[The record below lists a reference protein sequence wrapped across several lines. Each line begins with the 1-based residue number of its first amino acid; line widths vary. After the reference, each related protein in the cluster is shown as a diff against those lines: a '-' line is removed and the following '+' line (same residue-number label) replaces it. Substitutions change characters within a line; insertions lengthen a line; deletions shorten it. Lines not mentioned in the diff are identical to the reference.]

1 MEITEKAHFEALYNK
16 YLAWK
21 SSQITQT
28 DGYVYE
34 KSFVTFCEEF
44 NKELF
49 ELSVSVPD
57 SKKKRV
63 ITRYGD
69 ILVDSE
75 HCMSPRGKKGF
86 RVSPYLQEL
95 ACYVGQQLSFDEASD
110 NLLRVG
116 RISLT
121 DKQIERISHEYGESL
136 ESLLYEDTIKET
148 NDMLHYAMMDGS
160 MCLTRKDGWKE
171 VKLGRIFREKDLL
184 SIKKR
189 GTIRESD
196 YVAHLGNHEDFLV
209 KFESRLCDK
218 TNIVAIADGA
228 RWIWDFWQENYP
240 KATQILDFYHAIE
253 KIGNWIKLAIKDEKK
268 AKDLIDLQEKYLL
281 NDEIDEVILAIN
293 SIESKSYSKEKQQL
307 LTYLNNNKHRMKYK
321 TYQDK
326 GLMIGSGPIEAANR
340 QIIQARLKKSG
351 QRWTPKGLQQ
361 VDNLRVAYHSDRW
374 DLIINKINR
383 AA

>member
-1 MEITEKAHFEALYNK
+1 
-16 YLAWK
+16 
-21 SSQITQT
+21 
-28 DGYVYE
+28 
-34 KSFVTFCEEF
+34 
-44 NKELF
+44 
-49 ELSVSVPD
+49 
-57 SKKKRV
+57 
-63 ITRYGD
+63 
-69 ILVDSE
+69 
-75 HCMSPRGKKGF
+75 MSPRGKKGF

-116 RISLT
+116 GISLT

-136 ESLLYEDTIKET
+136 ESVLYEDRIKGT
-148 NDMLHYAMMDGS
+148 NDILHYAMMDGS

-196 YVAHLGNHEDFLV
+196 YVAHLGNREDFLT

-240 KATQILDFYHAIE
+240 KATQILDFYHAME
-253 KIGNWIKLAIKDEKK
+253 KTGNWIKWAIKDEKK
-268 AKDLIDLQEKYLL
+268 AKDLISLQEKYLL
-281 NDEIDEVILAIN
+281 NDEIEEVILAIN

-307 LTYLNNNKHRMKYK
+307 LTYLNNKKHRMKYK

-326 GLMIGSGPIEAANR
+326 GLLIGSGPIEAANR

-361 VDNLRVAYHSDRW
+361 VANLRVAYHSDRW
-374 DLIINKINR
+374 DLLLKKINS